1 MKNKLK
7 IHFLLTLLASSSA
20 FAQNFSLFEAQ
31 NYALENA
38 EQIKNAVID
47 IEIAQKKIVETRAI
61 GLPQISA
68 EGNFNHFINLP
79 IQVVDG
85 AFIGQ
90 PGTLV
95 SFRAGTDFSVNG
107 GVAVNQLIF
116 DGSYLVGLQV
126 SKFYKEFVATNV
138 ELSQEQVVLNVT
150 KAYELALVSREN
162 MRFMDSLV
170 SSTEKLLNKQKELFA
185 LDLIT
190 QEDVDQINYA
200 FITAQTN
207 QVNAKYQFQ
216 NAVSFLKM
224 TMAYPMEEPIELID
238 NLESV
243 LSQALSEIS
252 LENSVESNIQLD
264 LLSKRLELSR
274 YELKNAKFANL
285 PSLGAFFQHRYDA
298 FRNEFT
304 FFENDGEWFEQTF
317 VGVRLSVP
325 IFSSGARWSRTQQ
338 AQLEITKRENEISEY
353 KRSLQLQEVQYMNDL
368 MSAKDKLKL
377 QQENVRLATSIY
389 KNSVIRSEIGK
400 ENTLMVTQK
409 YTQVIS
415 AQAQYVGAMVDV
427 FNARLNIDQ
436 LYNNLIQK

>member
-1 MKNKLK
+1 MKCNL
-7 IHFLLTLLASSSA
+7 FLALLLVALFSASA
-20 FAQNFSLFEAQ
+20 FAQKFTLFEAQ
-31 NYALENA
+31 NYAIENA
-38 EQIKNAVID
+38 EQMKNAAID
-47 IEIAQKKIVETRAI
+47 VEIAQMKIVETRAI
-61 GLPQISA
+61 GLPQINA

-95 SFRAGTDFSVNG
+95 SFRAGTDV
-107 GVAVNQLIF
+107 L
-116 DGSYLVGLQV
+116 
-126 SKFYKEFVATNV
+126 
-138 ELSQEQVVLNVT
+138 LNVT

-162 MRFMDSLV
+162 LRFMDSLV
-170 SSTEKLLNKQKELFA
+170 SSTEELLNKQRELLA
-185 LDLIT
+185 LDLIL

-207 QVNAKYQFQ
+207 QVNAKYQYE
-216 NAVSFLKM
+216 NALSFLKM
-224 TMAYPMEEPIELID
+224 TMAYPMGEPIELLD

-243 LSQALSEIS
+243 LSQALAEVSS
-252 LENSVESNIQLD
+252 ENSVDGNIQFD
-264 LLSKRLELSR
+264 LLNKRLELSR

-285 PSLGAFFQHRYDA
+285 PSLGAFFQHKYDA
-298 FRNEFT
+298 YRNEFN
-304 FFENDGEWFEQTF
+304 FFDNDAEWFEQTF

-338 AQLEITKRENEISEY
+338 AQLEIEKREFEINEY
-353 KRSLQLQEVQYMNDL
+353 KRVLQMQEAQFTNDL
-368 MSAKDKLKL
+368 KSAKDKLQL

-389 KNSVIRSEIGK
+389 KNSITRSEIGK
-400 ENTLMVTQK
+400 ENSLMVTQK
-409 YTQVIS
+409 YTQVIA

-427 FNARLNIDQ
+427 FNARLNIDK